1 MAKPSSMTGLYTS
14 APLPFKIGEIANRSE
29 YEHVL
34 LCTPDYFD
42 IVDEKNVHMKGNA
55 GSTVRADV
63 LKQWQELKHTY
74 DSLQEAGVVKE
85 VSVLPGA
92 EDCEDMVF
100 CANQSFPWV
109 MDNGKRV
116 VVMSNMRHSSRQR
129 EVPYFEDFFRD
140 KGFEPLSLSP
150 DLMFEGMGDVIPHP
164 GKRLLYGGFG
174 HRTNVDAYV
183 ELTMLLRTPIVALE
197 LVSEKFYHL
206 DTCFVPLSTDSVMIC
221 EEAFSEQGLA
231 MIEEVFRVIHYV
243 PIQEAE
249 RFFSLNAHVFDIGGR
264 KVAILQKG
272 SETTRNILSIEGF
285 EVIEVETSEFM
296 KSGGSVFCM
305 KMMYP

>member
-74 DSLQEAGVVKE
+74 DSLQEA
-85 VSVLPGA
+85 
-92 EDCEDMVF
+92 
-100 CANQSFPWV
+100 
-109 MDNGKRV
+109 GKRV